1 MGKPM
6 MHVVVG
12 ATGNTGRVVAD
23 RLLRDGKK
31 VRVIGRNPDSLQ
43 AFRARGAET
52 FVGSVTNK
60 GAMRSALKGAT
71 AVYTMVPP
79 GGAFNPQ
86 QPLSPVPASADHY
99 EAVRE
104 SLVPAVADSG
114 ATHVVNLSSIGAH
127 LPEKSVYLRDFHLW
141 ENALSRIR
149 CVNVLH
155 LRAGF
160 FMEGLFDWIGQ
171 IIQTGTVTGFL
182 NADLPLPLIAASDV
196 GAAAADAISALE
208 FDGIVIR
215 ELLGERDLS
224 MNEAVSIIRQAT
236 GLKQLRYV
244 QMGFEEAVDELRR
257 RNVPEESARRRYEM
271 RAGVNDGSIR
281 WREARSPRNTT
292 PTSFEK
298 FVSEIF
304 VPALQTARTR
314 AASG

>member
-1 MGKPM
+1 M
-6 MHVVVG
+6 MHVIVG
-12 ATGNTGRVVAD
+12 ATGNTGKIVAD
-23 RLLRDGKK
+23 RLLREGKK
-31 VRVIGRNPDSLQ
+31 VRVVGRNPGSLR
-43 AFRARGAET
+43 AFRARGAEI
-52 FVGSVTNK
+52 FAGSVTDRD
-60 GAMRSALKGAT
+60 AMRAALRGAT

-79 GGAFNPQ
+79 GGSFNPR
-86 QPLSPVPASADHY
+86 QPQSPVPASAGHY

-104 SLVPAVADSG
+104 ALAAAVACSG

-141 ENALSRIR
+141 EDAFNRTRSVSI
-149 CVNVLH
+149 LH

-171 IIQTGTVTGFL
+171 IIHTGTVTGFL
-182 NADLPLPLIAASDV
+182 KADLPLPLIAARDV
-196 GAAAADAISALE
+196 GAAAADAMNRLE

-224 MNEAVSIIRQAT
+224 MTEAISIIKHAL
-236 GLKQLRYV
+236 GLETLHYV
-244 QMGFEEAVDELRR
+244 QIGFEEAVEELRR

-271 RAGVNDGSIR
+271 RSGVNDGSIR
-281 WREARSPRNTT
+281 WREARSSRNTT

-304 VPALQTARTR
+304 VPSFQAVR
-314 AASG
+314 AAELSSR